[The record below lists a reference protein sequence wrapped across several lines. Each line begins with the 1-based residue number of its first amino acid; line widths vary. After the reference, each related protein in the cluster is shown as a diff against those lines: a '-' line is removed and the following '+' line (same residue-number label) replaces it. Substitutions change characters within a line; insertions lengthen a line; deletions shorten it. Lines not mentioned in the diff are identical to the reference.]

1 MTEHN
6 NILEKKPWTKV
17 HEKNYTWLYNY
28 MTSKYKDVDEFTF
41 IDDYKRQLYKII
53 NDNENWQDGSKEAL
67 YYMIA
72 RYLYN
77 FGNKRYSKLYSQYG
91 HELTKKI
98 QEKETLNQ
106 QDEQEIENYRPH
118 DYFIDIINEINYDD
132 IKTIQKH
139 YEYLF
144 LNLLVKQPPIRT
156 SFYTTAKFLTKKD
169 ENNNTDNYVYIT
181 RRGKINVY
189 YIVNK
194 DKASNYKL
202 YNMDKNLSKIKIE
215 DEELCKLIYDSFV
228 KYPRQYLFEL
238 KGKPISSNTML
249 NYLRK
254 ITKVEQINVDIMRSS
269 YINWFYKNNTTLY
282 QKDKLSKQMRHS
294 VITAMKNYYKDS
306 NLSSEEKDNKLEEL
320 EKENYE
326 LKNKISE
333 LTEKL
338 KKYEE
343 SKVVEN
349 DKAYI
354 KNRRDALYNLN
365 VRKQKAKEE
374 TLKKYDIKF
383 ENGKYI

>member
-1 MTEHN
+1 MKTKY
-6 NILEKKPWTKV
+6 EKI
-17 HEKNYTWLYNY
+17 
-28 MTSKYKDVDEFTF
+28 DEFTF

-53 NDNENWQDGSKEAL
+53 NENENRQDGSNEAL
-67 YYMIA
+67 FYMIA

-98 QEKETLNQ
+98 QEKETMNE
-106 QDEQEIENYRPH
+106 QDEKEIENYRPH
-118 DYFIDIINEINYDD
+118 DYFVDLIDKINYDE

-139 YEYLF
+139 YEYL
-144 LNLLVKQPPIRT
+144 LLSLLIFQPPIRT
-156 SFYTTAKFLTKKD
+156 SFYTTCKFLFKKD
-169 ENNNTDNYVYIT
+169 DNNNEDNYIYIT

-215 DEELCKLIYDSFV
+215 DDKLAKLIYDSYV
-228 KYPRQYLFEL
+228 KYPREYLFEL
-238 KGKPISSNTML
+238 NNKPISQHTL
-249 NYLRK
+249 LTYLRK
-254 ITKVEQINVDIMRSS
+254 ITNVEKINVDIMRSS

-306 NLSSEEKDNKLEEL
+306 NLSPEEKDNKIEEL
-320 EKENYE
+320 TKENYE

-343 SKVVEN
+343 SKTEDVN
-349 DKAYI
+349 DKAYL
-354 KNRRDALYNLN
+354 KKRKDALYNLN
-365 VRKQKAKEE
+365 VRKQTSKEE
-374 TLKKYDIKF
+374 TLKKYNIKF